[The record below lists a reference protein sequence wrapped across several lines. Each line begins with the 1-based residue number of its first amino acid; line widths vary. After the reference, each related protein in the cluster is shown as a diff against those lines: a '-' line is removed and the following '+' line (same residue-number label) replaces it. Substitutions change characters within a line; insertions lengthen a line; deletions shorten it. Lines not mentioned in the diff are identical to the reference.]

1 MNFANLI
8 PGSTSVTLKHSRHEY
23 GDVYTYIF
31 ESENTFSFSAGQH
44 VHMALAGL
52 PIGKE
57 AVRELSIGSS
67 PSDSELWFTV
77 HVRPHSR
84 FKMKLASLKVGERVT
99 LFKVGGTFVLPDT
112 INIPLIFITGGIGI
126 TPVRAL
132 LREIT
137 FRHEEDRTMVLVH
150 VGTNNFLF
158 QNELEEIQTI
168 TQYRIGRPDIKT
180 TLTPVIQTYPKGLYY
195 LSGTPSFVQH
205 LSEEL
210 REHGIMNE
218 QIRLDTFKG
227 YEKE

>member
-8 PGSTSVTLKHSRHEY
+8 PGSTSITLKNSRHEY
-23 GDVYTYIF
+23 GDVYTFIF
-31 ESENTFSFSAGQH
+31 ESENTFSFRAGQH

-67 PSDSELWFTV
+67 PSDSEIWFTV

-99 LFKVGGTFVLPDT
+99 LFKVGGAFVLPDT
-112 INIPLIFITGGIGI
+112 KNIPLIFIAGGIGI
-126 TPVRAL
+126 TPIRAL
-132 LREIT
+132 LREIA
-137 FRHEEDRTMVLVH
+137 FRHEEDRTVVLVH
-150 VGTNNFLF
+150 VGTNDFLF
-158 QNELEEIQTI
+158 KNELEEMRTI
-168 TQYRIGRPDIKT
+168 TQYRIGRPDINT
-180 TLTPVIQTYPKGLYY
+180 TLMSVIQTYHEGLYY

-205 LSEEL
+205 LSGKL
-210 REHGIMNE
+210 REHGIIDE

-227 YEKE
+227 YENE

>member
-8 PGSTSVTLKHSRHEY
+8 PGSTSVTLKDSRHEY

-31 ESENTFSFSAGQH
+31 ESKNTFSFKAGQH

-84 FKMKLASLKVGERVT
+84 FKMKLASLKVGECAT

-112 INIPLIFITGGIGI
+112 KNIPLIFIAGGIGI
-126 TPVRAL
+126 TPIRAL
-132 LREIT
+132 LREIA
-137 FRHEEDRTMVLVH
+137 FRHEEDRTVVLVH
-150 VGTNNFLF
+150 VSTNDFLF
-158 QNELEEIQTI
+158 KNELEKMQTI
-168 TQYRIGRPDIKT
+168 TQYRIGRPDINA
-180 TLTPVIQTYPKGLYY
+180 TLMPIIQTYPDGLYY

-210 REHGIMNE
+210 GKHGITNE
-218 QIRLDTFKG
+218 QIQRDTFKG
-227 YEKE
+227 YENE